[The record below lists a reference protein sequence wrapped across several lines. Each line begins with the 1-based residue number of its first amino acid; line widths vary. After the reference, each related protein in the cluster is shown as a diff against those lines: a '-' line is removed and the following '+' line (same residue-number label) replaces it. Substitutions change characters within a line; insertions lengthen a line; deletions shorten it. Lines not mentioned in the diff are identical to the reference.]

1 MDDPQ
6 RQSSGER
13 GVGDALRAAIER
25 TLQATAGPAA
35 TTRERAGELLDEV
48 VRRGRGARDEIARQ
62 VESRLARGE
71 DRAPDTNPNSED

>member
-71 DRAPDTNPNSED
+71 DRDPDTNPNSED